1 MTHLTE
7 PVLLAFRTELR
18 KIAGISPTMGAGLT
32 LGAIGAIGGG
42 AKKYLEARDRGEG
55 VGGALAEGAGGAA
68 LGGALGGAA
77 GAGLGVFHPGAAGA
91 VSRFGQRQFH
101 GLTGWKPEGGLA
113 TIRGGAFDAKQRLDT
128 AHAMHQT
135 ATAAHAAGPTAETA
149 TALGKAEKELRNA
162 TAGHAAAEKAETMG
176 LTSLPGY
183 VQSVKKHGLFPSM
196 KASADEQLHGTTLGQ
211 KALVLGLPAA
221 GLAHAAMSQPGVDDE
236 GLSKGERVGKQ
247 VGELVGGVAGGAIPV
262 VGQTIFQEG
271 AGRIGKLIG
280 GGVDRFR
287 RAPAT
292 NPTDPLLSSGQT
304 TPSEIVTSPRVSGG
318 IE

>member
-7 PVLLAFRTELR
+7 PVLHAFRAELR
-18 KIAGISPTMGAGLT
+18 KLAGVHPAVGAGLT
-32 LGAIGAIGGG
+32 LGTIGAIGGG
-42 AKKYLEARDRGEG
+42 AKKYLDARERGEG
-55 VGGALAEGAGGAA
+55 VGGSLAEGLGGAA
-68 LGGALGGAA
+68 MGGALGGAY
-77 GAGLGVFHPGAAGA
+77 GAGMAAFHPGAAGA
-91 VSRFGQRQFH
+91 VSRFGQRQLH
-101 GLTGWKPEGGLA
+101 GLTGWTPKGGLA
-113 TIRGGAFDAKQRLDT
+113 SIRGGAFDAKQRLET
-128 AHAMHQT
+128 ARATHQ
-135 ATAAHAAGPTAETA
+135 AAEAAHAAGGTLDTAHTLGTA
-149 TALGKAEKELRNA
+149 AKELRSA
-162 TAGHAAAEKAETMG
+162 EAGHDAATTAEGMG

-183 VQSVKKHGLFPSM
+183 VRSVKKHGLFPSL
-196 KASADEQLHGTTLGQ
+196 KASADEQLHGTTLAQ

-221 GLAHAAMSQPGVDDE
+221 GLAHAAMSQPGVDDQ

-247 VGELVGGVAGGAIPV
+247 VGELVGGVAGGAIPI

-271 AGRIGKLIG
+271 AGRIGKLVG
-280 GGVDRFR
+280 GGIDRFR